1 MDHVSNLPDELL
13 CHILSFFTTKEAAL
27 TSVLSKRWRNLF
39 VSGPNVNIDDSEFLH
54 PEEGKRERDGVL
66 ESFVEFVDRVLEL
79 QETSTINKLS
89 LKCRT
94 GVDANRVDHW
104 IYNALAR
111 GVTDLDLCIVFGS
124 SRYWLHPRGFESR
137 KLVKLKIGSGI
148 DLGWCT
154 GSIYLPMLKTL
165 VLESV
170 EFCAD
175 YNLKML
181 LPACPA
187 LEELEMYDV
196 KGLDSNETVSSA
208 SLKNLIIKSSLVSS
222 GSFSFDTPSL
232 VYLGYSDFIPEDYP
246 LANLQ
251 NLSEARINISLTDDQ
266 VERARFP
273 NEYDDEY
280 DDAVRLVNMA
290 KLMSGMRNVQ
300 TLYFN
305 STTLEVLSL
314 CCESMPVFNNLKVLG
329 FYSGESPWQ
338 AVPVLLKN
346 CPHLETLCIT
356 GLLHV
361 VTETCGDVCDCIPRE
376 DKGRSITSCPVK
388 RIEIEGFIGTM
399 REITMISHFLEYF
412 PCLEEI
418 LITVEGN
425 CPRQLD
431 VPEATDFRAQML
443 ELYYKSFSCDVEI
456 FVCESLSRKL
466 TAQQNVTNNPS
477 A

>member
-1 MDHVSNLPDELL
+1 MDRVSNLPDELL
-13 CHILSFFTTKEAAL
+13 CHILSFFSTKEAAL
-27 TSVLSKRWRNLF
+27 TTVLSKRWRNLF
-39 VSGPNVNIDDSEFLH
+39 VSGPNLDFDDSEFLH
-54 PEEGKRERDGVL
+54 PEEGKRERGRILD
-66 ESFVEFVDRVLEL
+66 SFMEFVDRVLAL
-79 QETSTINKLS
+79 QLTSTINKVS

-124 SRYWLHPRGFESR
+124 SRYWLYPRGFESR

-154 GSIYLPMLKTL
+154 GSIYLPMLKIL

-170 EFCAD
+170 EFCAG
-175 YNLKML
+175 YKLKML

-222 GSFSFDTPSL
+222 GSFSFDTPRL

-290 KLMSGMRNVQ
+290 KLMSGIRNVQ
-300 TLYFN
+300 TLCFN

-314 CCESMPVFNNLKVLG
+314 CCESMPVFNNLKVLV
-329 FYSGESPWQ
+329 FYSGQSRWQ

-376 DKGRSITSCPVK
+376 DKGRSITSCQVK

-399 REITMISHFLEYF
+399 RETTMISHFLEYF
-412 PCLEEI
+412 PCLEEL

-425 CPRQLD
+425 CPRQFD
-431 VPEATDFRAQML
+431 VPEATGFRAQML
-443 ELYYKSFSCDVEI
+443 ELYYKSLSCNVKLHG
-456 FVCESLSRKL
+456 CESLLRKL
-466 TAQQNVTNNPS
+466 TAQ
-477 A
+477 

>member
-1 MDHVSNLPDELL
+1 MDRVSNLPDELL
-13 CHILSFFTTKEAAL
+13 CHILSFFSTKEAAL
-27 TSVLSKRWRNLF
+27 TTVLSKRWRNLF
-39 VSGPNVNIDDSEFLH
+39 VSGPNLDFDDSEFLH
-54 PEEGKRERDGVL
+54 PEEGKRERGRILD
-66 ESFVEFVDRVLEL
+66 SFMEFVDRVLAL
-79 QETSTINKLS
+79 QLTSTINKVS

-124 SRYWLHPRGFESR
+124 SRYWLYPRGFESR

-154 GSIYLPMLKTL
+154 GSIYLPMLKIL

-170 EFCAD
+170 EFCAG
-175 YNLKML
+175 YKLKML

-222 GSFSFDTPSL
+222 GSFSFDTPRL

-290 KLMSGMRNVQ
+290 KLMSGIRNVQ
-300 TLYFN
+300 TLCFN
-305 STTLEVLSL
+305 STTLEV
-314 CCESMPVFNNLKVLG
+314 
-329 FYSGESPWQ
+329 
-338 AVPVLLKN
+338 
-346 CPHLETLCIT
+346 
-356 GLLHV
+356 
-361 VTETCGDVCDCIPRE
+361 
-376 DKGRSITSCPVK
+376 SIYM
-388 RIEIEGFIGTM
+388 F
-399 REITMISHFLEYF
+399 
-412 PCLEEI
+412 
-418 LITVEGN
+418 
-425 CPRQLD
+425 RQLISLVLRIVS
-431 VPEATDFRAQML
+431 VPGT
-443 ELYYKSFSCDVEI
+443 
-456 FVCESLSRKL
+456 
-466 TAQQNVTNNPS
+466 
-477 A
+477 

>member
-1 MDHVSNLPDELL
+1 MDRVSNLPDELL
-13 CHILSFFTTKEAAL
+13 CHILSFFSTKEAAL
-27 TSVLSKRWRNLF
+27 TTVLSKRWRNLF
-39 VSGPNVNIDDSEFLH
+39 VSGSNLDIDDSEFLH
-54 PEEGKRERDGVL
+54 PEEGKRERGRILD
-66 ESFVEFVDRVLEL
+66 SFMEFVDRVLAL
-79 QETSTINKLS
+79 QLISTINKVS

-124 SRYWLHPRGFESR
+124 SRYWLYPRGFESR

-148 DLGWCT
+148 DL
-154 GSIYLPMLKTL
+154 
-165 VLESV
+165 V
-170 EFCAD
+170 EFCAG
-175 YNLKML
+175 YKLKML

-222 GSFSFDTPSL
+222 GSFSFDTPRL
-232 VYLGYSDFIPEDYP
+232 VYLGYSDFIPADYP

-273 NEYDDEY
+273 NEYNDEY

-290 KLMSGMRNVQ
+290 KLMSGIRNVQ
-300 TLYFN
+300 TLCFN
-305 STTLEVLSL
+305 STTLE
-314 CCESMPVFNNLKVLG
+314 
-329 FYSGESPWQ
+329 
-338 AVPVLLKN
+338 
-346 CPHLETLCIT
+346 

-376 DKGRSITSCPVK
+376 DKGRSITSCQVK

-399 REITMISHFLEYF
+399 RETTMISHFLEYF
-412 PCLEEI
+412 PCLEEL

-425 CPRQLD
+425 CPRQFD

-443 ELYYKSFSCDVEI
+443 ELYYKSLSCNVKLHG
-456 FVCESLSRKL
+456 CESLLRKL
-466 TAQQNVTNNPS
+466 TAQ
-477 A
+477 

>member
-1 MDHVSNLPDELL
+1 MDRVSNLPDELL
-13 CHILSFFTTKEAAL
+13 CHILSFLTTKEAAL
-27 TSVLSKRWRNLF
+27 TSILSKRWRNMF
-39 VSGPNVNIDDSEFLH
+39 VFGPNLDIDDSEFLY
-54 PEEGKRERDGVL
+54 PQEGKRERDGVL
-66 ESFVEFVDRVLEL
+66 ESFMEFVDRVLEL
-79 QETSTINKLS
+79 QGTSTINKVS

-94 GVDANRVDHW
+94 GVDAKRVDRW
-104 IYNALAR
+104 ICNVLAR
-111 GVTDLDLCIVFGS
+111 GVSNLGLSIVLGD
-124 SRYWLHPRGFESR
+124 RYRLHPRGFENR

-148 DLGWCT
+148 DLGWCN
-154 GSIYLPMLKTL
+154 GAIYLPMLKTL

-175 YNLKML
+175 YKLKML
-181 LPACPA
+181 LAACPA
-187 LEELEMYDV
+187 LEVLEMDNV
-196 KGLDSNETVSSA
+196 KGLDHSNETVSSA
-208 SLKNLIIKSSLVSS
+208 SLKSLIIKSSLVSS
-222 GSFSFDTPSL
+222 ATFSFDTPSL
-232 VYLGYSDFIPEDYP
+232 VFLYYSDFVPEDYP

-290 KLMSGMRNVQ
+290 KLMSGIRNVQ
-300 TLYFN
+300 RLYFN

-329 FYSGESPWQ
+329 FYSGKSVWE

-356 GLLHV
+356 GLLHL

-376 DKGRSITSCPVK
+376 DKGRSIASCPVK
-388 RIEIEGFIGTM
+388 GIEIEGFIGTM

-412 PCLEEI
+412 PCLEDI

-425 CPRQLD
+425 CPTNEFD
-431 VPEATDFRAQML
+431 VPEATDFKAQML
-443 ELYYKSFSCDVEI
+443 ELYYKSLSCNVEI
-456 FVCESLSRKL
+456 FGCESLLTKL
-466 TAQQNVTNNPS
+466 SAQ
-477 A
+477 